1 MDTAHLRQLAE
12 GALNEVRAVFTALT
26 SEATETLVAEVQH
39 ARRIALYGVGREGLM
54 MKAFAM
60 RLFHLGLEANVV
72 GDMTTPRVGEGDLL
86 IVSAGPGQFSTV
98 LALMGVARESGARSV
113 VVTAQPGGA
122 AATAADA
129 VVHLPAQTMADDLAG
144 APSVLPMG
152 SLYETAQLIFFE
164 LVVILLRDRLGET
177 AESMR
182 GRHTNLE

>member
-1 MDTAHLRQLAE
+1 MEAAHLKRLAD
-12 GALNEVRAVFTALT
+12 GALEEVRAVFAALT
-26 SEATETLVAEVQH
+26 SDATETLVTEVQR

-60 RLFHLGLEANVV
+60 RLFHLGLDAYVV
-72 GDMTTPRVGEGDLL
+72 GDMTTPHVGDGDLL

-98 LALMGVARESGARSV
+98 LALMGVARHSGARSV
-113 VVTAQPGGA
+113 VVTAQPGGV
-122 AATAADA
+122 AATEADA
-129 VVHLPAQTMADDLAG
+129 VVHLPAQTMADDLAD

-177 AESMR
+177 GESMR